1 MKTIL
6 ITEYENIA
14 QKRTVSVLLINR
26 DRLPHKL
33 TDVLQLPGTADS
45 EQ

>member
-1 MKTIL
+1 MKTII

-14 QKRTVSVLLINR
+14 QKRTVSVLLINGA
-26 DRLPHKL
+26 DIQ
-33 TDVLQLPGTADS
+33 QLPGTADS